1 MCELLK
7 VKRTN
12 LFVCNRAPVSRPVSV
27 YLLFIEWEIPE
38 WTVGKFGRERERES
52 LGAKCVCSSVHVS
65 ILKRKK
71 ERSKQRET
79 EWYNITHWV

>member
-7 VKRTN
+7 VKRMN

-52 LGAKCVCSSVHVS
+52 LGAKVCLFLSTCKYS
-65 ILKRKK
+65 KEKERKK
-71 ERSKQRET
+71 EVSKERQ
-79 EWYNITHWV
+79 NDIFF